1 MSRGRRIPDLVA
13 GLPKTQAALA
23 FAERRHAG
31 QQRNFDGAPFIEHPR
46 EVASLLYYTGAP
58 DHVIAAG
65 ALHDVI
71 EKTPAD
77 AAELRSRFGPRVTT
91 LVLALSE
98 DVRIADYEAR
108 KTALRDQ
115 VAAAGEEALT
125 VFAADKVSKARELRR
140 EASRRTRSRNS
151 LATASGSRR
160 LRHYRRC
167 LDLLDERLT
176 DSPLVRQLRTELERL
191 PSGAVALPAFA
202 PAR

>member
-1 MSRGRRIPDLVA
+1 MPI
-13 GLPKTQAALA
+13 KTTGDRA
-23 FAERRHAG
+23 
-31 QQRNFDGAPFIEHPR
+31 GAP
-46 EVASLLYYTGAP
+46 G
-58 DHVIAAG
+58 D
-65 ALHDVI
+65 
-71 EKTPAD
+71 K
-77 AAELRSRFGPRVTT
+77 SRFVKEIEEALLSGDVD
-91 LVLALSE
+91 LAVHSAK
-98 DVRIADYEAR
+98 DVPGRLPDGLEIRA
-108 KTALRDQ
+108 
-115 VAAAGEEALT
+115 VPAGEEALT

-140 EASRRTRSRNS
+140 EASRRTRSRDS